1 MIELSLKQFS
11 ERLAGK
17 ESVPGGGG
25 AAALCGALGIAL
37 SEMVGN
43 FTLGKNK
50 YTEVEDDIDRLMR
63 EASELRSVFL
73 NLVEED
79 AKAFEPLSKAYGISK
94 DDPHRADLLEA
105 ATVNAAMPPL
115 EMVRTCGKAIRV
127 LREMQL
133 KGSVMLI
140 SDAGCGAAICRAA
153 MHSAAM
159 NVFVNTKTLIDRKT
173 AEEID
178 EEVDKLLKE
187 YIPLADR
194 IVSEVTE
201 KLRWAKN

>member
-1 MIELSLKQFS
+1 MTELSLEQFS

-43 FTLGKNK
+43 FTLGKKK
-50 YTEVEDDIDRLMR
+50 YADVEEDIKALMR
-63 EASELRSVFL
+63 EAAELRSTFL
-73 NLVEED
+73 NLIEED
-79 AKAFEPLSKAYGISK
+79 AKAFEPLSKAYSIPK
-94 DDPHRADLLEA
+94 DDPGRAALMEEA
-105 ATVNAAMPPL
+105 TMTATRPPL
-115 EMVRTCGKAIRV
+115 EMVRACGRSIRI

-140 SDAGCGAAICRAA
+140 SDAGCGAAVCRAA

-159 NVFVNTKTLIDRKT
+159 NVFINTKTLVDRSV
-173 AEEID
+173 ADAID
-178 EEVDKLLKE
+178 EEVDGLLKE

-194 IVSEVTE
+194 IVSEVME
-201 KLRWAKN
+201 KLR